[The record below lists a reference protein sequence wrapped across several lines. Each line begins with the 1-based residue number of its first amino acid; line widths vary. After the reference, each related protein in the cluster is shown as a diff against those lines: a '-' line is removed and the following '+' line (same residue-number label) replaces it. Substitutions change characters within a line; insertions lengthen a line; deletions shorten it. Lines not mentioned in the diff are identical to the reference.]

1 MYARVI
7 PVCDLLILTSGHR
20 DTIMDE
26 AHRRGTPACLVSDS
40 CPTVEVHLLRHVI
53 RQPFL
58 CYLIDVF
65 TVFTDSDDF
74 QHSFLLQNGE
84 GFFEQAES
92 YWVKLVVVFH
102 YLRLPTPC
110 SSADGYGFAGS
121 YTQAKRKAS
130 HEVSKYD
137 RRLNI
142 CMSVS

>member
-7 PVCDLLILTSGHR
+7 PVCDLLILASGHR

-40 CPTVEVHLLRHVI
+40 CPTVEVHLLRHVV

-65 TVFTDSDDF
+65 TVFTDADDF
-74 QHSFLLQNGE
+74 QHSFLLQSGE
-84 GFFEQAES
+84 GFFEKAES

-102 YLRLPTPC
+102 YLNLATASVCVPDY
-110 SSADGYGFAGS
+110 AFAGS
-121 YTQAKRKAS
+121 CTQAT
-130 HEVSKYD
+130 
-137 RRLNI
+137 L
-142 CMSVS
+142 MG